1 MGGIGGKSPQR
12 LIAQGF
18 FQRFAVFIRGNM
30 AHDDAQIG
38 MIPLYL
44 KQFLNAAVRAFQI
57 GPIFKNIA
65 LKTVYRTT
73 VEAGSAGETF
83 VRGVRR
89 RQVFSD
95 FRFYTRFHSH
105 TVGYGCSGVGKRGYS
120 QKKTEEKCHDFHG
133 LYDSQHN
140 CSPTRYCQT
149 ACYFGG
155 CELYKNIT
163 FGGLPCIQAT

>member
-1 MGGIGGKSPQR
+1 MLCSR
-12 LIAQGF
+12 SA
-18 FQRFAVFIRGNM
+18 FAVSAFTSTANSGVHGI
-30 AHDDAQIG
+30 
-38 MIPLYL
+38 YL
-44 KQFLNAAVRAFQI
+44 QFQGIQPTSLTNLHSAPFQI